1 MNSMRVIQRTACLL
15 FCFALLALGARA
27 QNTGGTISGTVADK
41 TGAIIPGV
49 AVTATNE
56 ATNVVN
62 TVQTNSSG
70 AYSFLTLPVGTYD
83 VEAKQTGFQSYKQ
96 TGITLNV
103 NDHITVDIAMEVG
116 TVSQTVEVSANAAH
130 VETSTATLGD
140 VIGGKSI
147 VDQPLVSRS
156 YIDLMGLQAGVN
168 PSTNASGRVSGNL
181 SAGNVSVSG
190 SRADANGFSVNGGNV
205 VEGQANGTSIIPNAD
220 SIAEFRIITNSA
232 NAEYGHYSGGA
243 VSVITKSGSNSFH
256 GDGFEFWRN
265 QNMDAIQP
273 FSNTKGAYSQNQFG
287 GTIGGPIKHNRLFFF
302 GDYQGTRETTGVID
316 TVNVLSDGTVANTS
330 NEQVGNLLDRTGATA
345 NPYNDFYGSVSTG
358 VWANT
363 LSSRLGYTVTSGEP
377 YYYDAT
383 QPMPGTVTKSNP
395 NGTPYPGPCT
405 STAQCVFP
413 NAIIPK
419 SAWAAPAVGL
429 LKFVPAANG
438 VQNGLPIFQTTS
450 AKSTLKDNKGSARVD
465 ATTGIGQLSFYYFL
479 DNSSTLDPY
488 AGGNLPGFAAQTP
501 ARAQQ
506 YNFGDVKTFGG
517 NQLNDFKLN
526 YTRAAST
533 RNKAIGGIG
542 PSYASLGFVAGGN
555 GLVASNPTYA
565 GVPQFS
571 TNGFSGGEV
580 GSQVGQIDN
589 TFQLSDAYSIIK
601 GNHQIKFGGEGN
613 YVQIIERRV
622 EQPNGNFSFD
632 GSETGDDLADY
643 LIGAVDSFTQASNQ
657 VLDSRAWYYGVFA
670 QDTWRI
676 KPSLTINYGLRQD
689 VSTFW
694 YDTQNKIQAIVPG
707 LNSQIYPGSPTG
719 WVFPGDPGVPR
730 TLAPT
735 RYNNFAP
742 RLAFAYSPNFTDG
755 FLGKLFGPS
764 GHTAIRGAWGV
775 FYTVVD
781 DGTLF
786 TEVADAPFGLYWQVP
801 SVQFA
806 TPWVSMGGQVYGQH
820 FPFTIPPVGDKN
832 IDWSFFEPISSS
844 PGVSINNRL
853 PYTQEYNFT
862 IERQISSNTTAT
874 IAYVGSNGH
883 RLASAVEANPG
894 IPSICT
900 YLSNPANVQP
910 GTETCGHDKEN
921 DVFTLP
927 NSSGTVCDSTS
938 PAGFPCVFGTRL
950 PMGIHF
956 GAGDQYYSTVG
967 SSNYNSLQATLR
979 HTGRRYSFLAA
990 YTWSK
995 SMDTGSSLGGALD
1008 PLPTPLP
1015 AVPNPFPSSLF
1026 SPQPQTV
1033 TTFGTPDYKHYW
1045 SLSSFDLPQNFVASY
1060 SYNLPFDK
1068 LTDRF
1073 SRLTHD
1079 WVIAGTTRF
1088 ATGTPV
1094 GVSYSTDNSFLG
1106 TFGVDVPNYN
1116 GGNLKHL
1123 DPRTSGGF
1131 WINCP
1136 KASKTCANGVYSA
1149 EPVGQIGNAMRNF
1162 IIGPGWNNTDVS
1174 LEKSIAITGERQVQ
1188 IRIDAF
1194 NVFNHTQ
1201 FNNPS
1206 GSFTSGNF
1214 FKVTSAHPGRI
1225 AQLGVKFIF

>member
-1 MNSMRVIQRTACLL
+1 MNSMRVIQRTACLF
-15 FCFALLALGARA
+15 FCFALLAAGASA
-27 QNTGGTISGTVADK
+27 QTTGGTISGTVADK
-41 TGAIIPGV
+41 TGAVIPGV
-49 AVTATNE
+49 TVTATNE

-62 TVQTNSSG
+62 TVQTNASG
-70 AYSFLTLPVGTYD
+70 AYSFLTLPVGIYD
-83 VEAKQTGFQSYKQ
+83 IEAKQTGFQNYKQ

-103 NDHITVDIAMEVG
+103 NDHITVDVAMEVG

-130 VETSTATLGD
+130 VDTTTATLGD

-205 VEGQANGTSIIPNAD
+205 EEGEANGTSIIPNAD

-243 VSVITKSGSNSFH
+243 VSVITKSGTNGLH
-256 GDGFEFWRN
+256 GDAFEFWRN

-287 GTIGGPIKHNRLFFF
+287 GTIGGPIKKNRLFFF
-302 GDYQGTRETTGVID
+302 GDYQGTRETTGVVD
-316 TVNVLSDGTVANTS
+316 TVNVPSDGTVAGTS
-330 NEQVGNLLDRTGATA
+330 NELAGNLSDRIGASS
-345 NPYNDFYGSVSTG
+345 PYNDFNGKVSSAS
-358 VWANT
+358 WAST
-363 LSSRLGYTVTSGEP
+363 LGSRLGYAVTVNEP
-377 YYYDAT
+377 YYS
-383 QPMPGTVTKSNP
+383 PG
-395 NGTPYPGPCT
+395 CT
-405 STAQCVFP
+405 SSAACVFP

-419 SAWAAPAVGL
+419 SAWAGPAVGL
-429 LKFVPAANG
+429 LKYVPAANG
-438 VQNGLPIFQTTS
+438 VQGGLPIFQTTS
-450 AKSTLKDNKGSARVD
+450 AKSTLKDDKGSGRID
-465 ATTGIGQLSFYYFL
+465 ANTGIGQVSFYYFL
-479 DNSSTLDPY
+479 DNSSTLNPY
-488 AGGNLPGFAAQTP
+488 AGGNLPGFAGQTP

-506 YNFGDVKTFGG
+506 YNFGDVKTFGAT
-517 NQLNDFKLN
+517 QLNDFKLN
-526 YTRAAST
+526 YTRTSST

-555 GLVASNPTYA
+555 GLVASNPKYA

-571 TNGFSGGEV
+571 TNEFSGGEV

-589 TFQLSDAYSIIK
+589 TFQFSDAYSIIK

-657 VLDSRAWYYGVFA
+657 VLDSRAWYYGAFL
-670 QDTWRI
+670 QDTWRV
-676 KPSLTINYGLRQD
+676 KPSLTLNYGLRQD

-755 FLGKLFGPS
+755 FLGKAFGPS

-844 PGVSINNRL
+844 PGVDIRNRL
-853 PYTQEYNFT
+853 PYTYEYNFT
-862 IERQISSNTTAT
+862 IERQISPNTTAT
-874 IAYVGSNGH
+874 IAYVGSSGH

-900 YLSNPANVQP
+900 YLSKPANVQP

-927 NSSGTVCDSTS
+927 NSSGITCDSNS

-950 PMGIHF
+950 PMGINF

-967 SSNYNSLQATLR
+967 SSNYSSLQATLR
-979 HTGRRYSFLAA
+979 HTGTRYSFLAA

-1008 PLPTPLP
+1008 PLPNPLP
-1015 AVPNPFPSSLF
+1015 AVPNPFPSALF

-1033 TTFGTPDYKHYW
+1033 TTFGTPDYKYYW
-1045 SLSSFDLPQNFVASY
+1045 SLSSFDLPQNLVISY
-1060 SYNLPFDK
+1060 SYNLPFDR
-1068 LTDRF
+1068 LTSRF
-1073 SRLTHD
+1073 SRLTNG
-1079 WVIAGTTRF
+1079 WVITGTTRF
-1088 ATGTPV
+1088 AAGTPI
-1094 GVSYSTDNSFLG
+1094 GVSYPTDNSYIG
-1106 TFGVDVPNYN
+1106 TFGVDVPNYQ
-1116 GGNLKHL
+1116 GGNVSHLNPRNNTKHY
-1123 DPRTSGGF
+1123 
-1131 WINCP
+1131 WINTP
-1136 KASKTCANGVYSA
+1136 KAATCGQTGVYCPEQPGS
-1149 EPVGQIGNAMRNF
+1149 IGNAMRNF
-1162 IIGPGWNNTDVS
+1162 IIGPGWNNTDLS
-1174 LEKSIAITGERQVQ
+1174 LEKSIAIVGERQVQ
-1188 IRIDAF
+1188 FRIDAF

-1206 GSFTSGNF
+1206 GNFGSGSFMR
-1214 FKVTSAHPGRI
+1214 VTSAHPARI

>member
-1 MNSMRVIQRTACLL
+1 MNSMRAIQRIACLL

-41 TGAIIPGV
+41 TGAVIPGV
-49 AVTATNE
+49 TVTATNE

-83 VEAKQTGFQSYKQ
+83 VEAKQTGFQNYKQ
-96 TGITLNV
+96 TGIALNV
-103 NDHITVDIAMEVG
+103 NDHITVDVAMEVG

-190 SRADANGFSVNGGNV
+190 SRADANGFTVNGGNV
-205 VEGQANGTSIIPNAD
+205 EEGQANGTSIIPNAD

-256 GDGFEFWRN
+256 GDAFEFWRN

-302 GDYQGTRETTGVID
+302 GDYQGTRETTGSVD
-316 TVNVLSDGTVANTS
+316 TVDVPSDGTVPNTS
-330 NEQVGNLLDRTGATA
+330 NELAGDLSDRLGPNSA
-345 NPYNDFYGSVSTG
+345 YDDFNGSVSNPN
-358 VWANT
+358 WASI
-363 LSSRLGYTVTSGEP
+363 LQSRLGYAVTQGEP
-377 YYYDAT
+377 YYSL
-383 QPMPGTVTKSNP
+383 G
-395 NGTPYPGPCT
+395 CT
-405 STAQCVFP
+405 SSAACVFP
-413 NAIIPK
+413 NGIIPK
-419 SAWAAPAVGL
+419 SAWAPPAAGL
-429 LKFVPAANG
+429 LKYVPAANG
-438 VQNGLPIFQTTS
+438 VQGGLPIFQTTS
-450 AKSTLKDNKGSARVD
+450 AKSTLKDNKGSARID

-479 DNSSTLDPY
+479 DNSSTLNPY

-526 YTRAAST
+526 FTRTSGT

-571 TNGFSGGEV
+571 TNEFSGGEV

-589 TFQLSDAYSIIK
+589 TFQLSDAYSMIK

-632 GSETGDDLADY
+632 GTETGDSLADY

-657 VLDSRAWYYGVFA
+657 VLDSRAWYYGAFV

-676 KPSLTINYGLRQD
+676 KPSLTLNYGLRQD

-707 LNSQIYPGSPTG
+707 LNSQVYPGSPTG

-742 RLAFAYSPNFTDG
+742 RVAFAYSPNFTDG
-755 FLGKLFGPS
+755 FLGKLFGSS

-801 SVQFA
+801 AVQFA
-806 TPWVSMGGQVYGQH
+806 TPWVSTKGQVYGQH
-820 FPFTIPPVGDKN
+820 FPFTIPAVGDKN

-844 PGVSINNRL
+844 PGVDINNRL
-853 PYTQEYNFT
+853 PYT
-862 IERQISSNTTAT
+862 
-874 IAYVGSNGH
+874 
-883 RLASAVEANPG
+883 
-894 IPSICT
+894 
-900 YLSNPANVQP
+900 
-910 GTETCGHDKEN
+910 
-921 DVFTLP
+921 
-927 NSSGTVCDSTS
+927 
-938 PAGFPCVFGTRL
+938 
-950 PMGIHF
+950 
-956 GAGDQYYSTVG
+956 
-967 SSNYNSLQATLR
+967 
-979 HTGRRYSFLAA
+979 
-990 YTWSK
+990 
-995 SMDTGSSLGGALD
+995 
-1008 PLPTPLP
+1008 
-1015 AVPNPFPSSLF
+1015 
-1026 SPQPQTV
+1026 
-1033 TTFGTPDYKHYW
+1033 
-1045 SLSSFDLPQNFVASY
+1045 
-1060 SYNLPFDK
+1060 
-1068 LTDRF
+1068 
-1073 SRLTHD
+1073 
-1079 WVIAGTTRF
+1079 
-1088 ATGTPV
+1088 
-1094 GVSYSTDNSFLG
+1094 
-1106 TFGVDVPNYN
+1106 
-1116 GGNLKHL
+1116 
-1123 DPRTSGGF
+1123 
-1131 WINCP
+1131 
-1136 KASKTCANGVYSA
+1136 
-1149 EPVGQIGNAMRNF
+1149 
-1162 IIGPGWNNTDVS
+1162 
-1174 LEKSIAITGERQVQ
+1174 
-1188 IRIDAF
+1188 
-1194 NVFNHTQ
+1194 
-1201 FNNPS
+1201 
-1206 GSFTSGNF
+1206 
-1214 FKVTSAHPGRI
+1214 
-1225 AQLGVKFIF
+1225 

>member
-1 MNSMRVIQRTACLL
+1 MNSMRLIQRTACLL
-15 FCFALLALGARA
+15 FCFALLASGVTA
-27 QNTGGTISGTVADK
+27 QTTGGTISGTVADK
-41 TGAIIPGV
+41 TGAVIPGV
-49 AVTATNE
+49 TVTATNE

-62 TVQTNSSG
+62 TVQTNASG

-83 VEAKQTGFQSYKQ
+83 IEAKQTGFQNYKQ

-103 NDHITVDIAMEVG
+103 NDHITVDVAMEVG

-130 VETSTATLGD
+130 VDTTTATLGD

-205 VEGQANGTSIIPNAD
+205 EESEANGTSIIPNAD

-243 VSVITKSGSNSFH
+243 VSVITKSGTNSFH
-256 GDGFEFWRN
+256 GDAFEFWRN

-287 GTIGGPIKHNRLFFF
+287 GTIGGPIKHDRLFFF
-302 GDYQGTRETTGVID
+302 GDYQGTRETTGVVD
-316 TVNVLSDGTVANTS
+316 TVFVPSDGTVAGTS
-330 NEQVGNLLDRTGATA
+330 NELAGNLSDRTGSASA
-345 NPYNDFYGSVSTG
+345 YNDFYGSVSSPT
-358 VWANT
+358 WAST
-363 LSSRLGYTVTSGEP
+363 LQSRLGYTVTQNEP
-377 YYYDAT
+377 YYFD
-383 QPMPGTVTKSNP
+383 G
-395 NGTPYPGPCT
+395 CT
-405 STAQCVFP
+405 SSTACVFP

-419 SAWAAPAVGL
+419 SAWAGPAVGL
-429 LKFVPAANG
+429 LKYVPAANG

-450 AKSTLKDNKGSARVD
+450 AKSTLKDNKGSARID
-465 ATTGIGQLSFYYFL
+465 ANTGIGQLSFYYFL

-526 YTRAAST
+526 FTRTSGT

-542 PSYASLGFVAGGN
+542 PSYSSLGFVSGGN
-555 GLVASNPTYA
+555 GLVSSNPKYV

-571 TNGFSGGEV
+571 TNEFSGGMV

-589 TFQLSDAYSIIK
+589 TYQFSDDYSIIK
-601 GNHQIKFGGEGN
+601 GNHQIKFGGEAN
-613 YVQIIERRV
+613 YVQVIERRV

-632 GSETGDDLADY
+632 GTETGDSFADY
-643 LIGAVDSFTQASNQ
+643 LIGAVDTFTQASNQ
-657 VLDSRAWYYGVFA
+657 VLDSRAWYYGAFL

-676 KPSLTINYGLRQD
+676 RPSLTLNYGLRQD

-707 LNSQIYPGSPTG
+707 LNSQVYPGSPTG

-735 RYNNFAP
+735 HYNNFAP

-755 FLGKLFGPS
+755 FLGKAFGPS

-801 SVQFA
+801 SVQFG
-806 TPWVSMGGQVYGQH
+806 TPWVAMNGQVYGQH

-844 PGVSINNRL
+844 PGVDINNRL
-853 PYTQEYNFT
+853 PYTYEYNFT
-862 IERQISSNTTAT
+862 IERQITPNTTAT
-874 IAYVGSNGH
+874 VAYVGSSGH

-894 IPSICT
+894 IPSICA
-900 YLSNPANVQP
+900 YLSNPANVQS
-910 GTETCGHDKEN
+910 GTQTCGPNSEN
-921 DVFTLP
+921 NVFTLP
-927 NSSGTVCDSTS
+927 NSTGTVCDSNS

-950 PMGIHF
+950 PMGINF
-956 GAGDQYYSTVG
+956 GGGDQHYSTVG

-979 HTGRRYSFLAA
+979 HTGNRYSFLAA

-995 SMDTGSSLGGALD
+995 SMDTGSTLGGALD
-1008 PLPTPLP
+1008 PLPNPLP
-1015 AVPNPFPSSLF
+1015 AVPSPLPSSLF
-1026 SPQPQTV
+1026 TPQPQTV
-1033 TTFGTPDYKHYW
+1033 TTFGQPDYKYYW
-1045 SLSSFDLPQNFVASY
+1045 SLSSFDLPQNFVI
-1060 SYNLPFDK
+1060 SYNYDLPFDK
-1068 LTDRF
+1068 LTSRF
-1073 SRLTHD
+1073 SRLTKD
-1079 WVIAGTTRF
+1079 WVITGTTRF
-1088 ATGTPV
+1088 ATGTPI
-1094 GVSYSTDNSFLG
+1094 GVSYPNDNSYLG
-1106 TFGVDVPNYN
+1106 TFGVDVPNYQ
-1116 GGNLKHL
+1116 GGNVSHLNPRNNPKH
-1123 DPRTSGGF
+1123 F
-1131 WINCP
+1131 WINNP
-1136 KASKTCANGVYSA
+1136 KAGTCGQPGVYCP
-1149 EPVGQIGNAMRNF
+1149 EPLGQIGNAMRYF
-1162 IIGPGWNNTDVS
+1162 VIGPGWNNTDLS

-1188 IRIDAF
+1188 FRIDAF

-1206 GSFTSGNF
+1206 GNFGSGSFMR
-1214 FKVTSAHPGRI
+1214 VTSAHPPRI